1 MASEDTTP
9 QQSTDAAPAETVTEA
24 PATAQ
29 GAVEKTQEAAESI
42 QSSMDEAA
50 AGTEK
55 TFDALSP
62 SAAESGKTSAMTQEK
77 LDVLHKLSVNTVYLM
92 GSSFIVGVLFTV
104 FVLLVL
110 DFMRRN
116 ADNNPDSAE

>member
-1 MASEDTTP
+1 MASEDMSAQQTSDSVAEEATT
-9 QQSTDAAPAETVTEA
+9 QAAGAKES
-24 PATAQ
+24 
-29 GAVEKTQEAAESI
+29 AVEKTQEETQAI
-42 QSSMDEAA
+42 QSSMDKAA
-50 AGTEK
+50 EGTEK

-62 SAAESGKTSAMTQEK
+62 SAAESGQTSAMTQKK

-116 ADNNPDSAE
+116 ADNTERSE